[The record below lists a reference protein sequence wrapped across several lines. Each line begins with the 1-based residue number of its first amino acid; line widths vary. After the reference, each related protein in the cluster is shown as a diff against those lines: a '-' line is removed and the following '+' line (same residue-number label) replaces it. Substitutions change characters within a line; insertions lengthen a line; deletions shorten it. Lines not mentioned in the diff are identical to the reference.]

1 MAFRGRPA
9 TTGSPY
15 VEAAAASGRRV
26 VRAASF
32 SVGAIAEPPALCTHF
47 LSAEGCR
54 RGERCRFSHQDVG
67 LSLPVARPSSRSSS
81 ALAPRTRSRSP
92 ALAYAG
98 PGPDNTAAGLGVRTP
113 APVLLGT
120 APSLISITAMALRLP
135 TEQLQDLIVVLTEEQ
150 ARRAAGR

>member
-9 TTGSPY
+9 ATGSPY
-15 VEAAAASGRRV
+15 VDAAAASGRRV
-26 VRAASF
+26 V
-32 SVGAIAEPPALCTHF
+32 GAIGAGTEPPALCTHYF
-47 LSAEGCR
+47 SAAGCR
-54 RGERCRFSHQDVG
+54 RGERCRFSHQDASI
-67 LSLPVARPSSRSSS
+67 SLPAARPSSRLSS

-98 PGPDNTAAGLGVRTP
+98 PGPDNMAAGLGVRTP

-150 ARRAAGR
+150 ARRAAAR

>member
-1 MAFRGRPA
+1 MTFRGRPA
-9 TTGSPY
+9 GGSSPY
-15 VEAAAASGRRV
+15 VDMAAAMGRRG
-26 VRAASF
+26 A
-32 SVGAIAEPPALCTHF
+32 GAIGAGIEPPALCAHHF
-47 LSAEGCR
+47 SAAGCR
-54 RGERCRFSHQDVG
+54 RGERCRFSHHDAG
-67 LSLPVARPSSRSSS
+67 ASLPAARPTSRSSS

-98 PGPDNTAAGLGVRTP
+98 PSLEGAAAGPGLRTP
-113 APVLLGT
+113 TPVLLGT